1 MFTET
6 SIPSAPWQAT
16 ILTLFPDMFPGA
28 LGFSLSG
35 RALAEEKWQCQT
47 VNIRDFG
54 YDKHGSVDDTPSGG
68 GAGMVMRPDVMGNA
82 IESINEAPGPLI

>member
-28 LGFSLSG
+28 LGFSVVGS
-35 RALAEEKWQCQT
+35 RLAEEKWQCQT
-47 VNIRDFG
+47 VNIETLAMTSMALSTIPQVG
-54 YDKHGSVDDTPSGG
+54 V
-68 GAGMVMRPDVMGNA
+68 
-82 IESINEAPGPLI
+82 APAW